1 MNFPV
6 DTRSDT
12 KANDNRQ
19 FSTYSY
25 QQPIQQSL
33 QNPNILDRN
42 YFQMNHQTT
51 NSDSLRLHNPSD
63 RLFET
68 SQIYQNFSADPQN
81 SYFGADPQNS
91 YFGADP
97 QNRNFG
103 ADPQNRNFGADPQN
117 RNFGADP
124 QSHFQKTRTSKS
136 EDESLSRVF
145 IDIPHRNYENE
156 VSQRLNGF
164 GIVPKD
170 TRYENDT
177 KSKTNDTA
185 NMRTNRSFGTPSN
198 NL

>member
-42 YFQMNHQTT
+42 YFQMNHQIT
-51 NSDSLRLHNPSD
+51 NMESLRQHNPTD

-68 SQIYQNFSADPQN
+68 SQIYQNFMVE
-81 SYFGADPQNS
+81 
-91 YFGADP
+91 P
-97 QNRNFG
+97 QNRNFYV
-103 ADPQNRNFGADPQN
+103 DP
-117 RNFGADP
+117 
-124 QSHFQKTRTSKS
+124 QKTRNSKS
-136 EDESLSRVF
+136 RDEAISRVF

-177 KSKTNDTA
+177 KSKTNDTM

>member
-6 DTRSDT
+6 DTRT
-12 KANDNRQ
+12 KENKQ
-19 FSTYSY
+19 FHNLSY

-33 QNPNILDRN
+33 QNLNILDRN

-51 NSDSLRLHNPSD
+51 NSDSVRLHNPTD

-68 SQIYQNFSADPQN
+68 SQIYQNFN
-81 SYFGADPQNS
+81 IE
-91 YFGADP
+91 P
-97 QNRNFG
+97 QNRNFC
-103 ADPQNRNFGADPQN
+103 AEP
-117 RNFGADP
+117 
-124 QSHFQKTRTSKS
+124 QKTRTSKS
-136 EDESLSRVF
+136 GDEALSRVF
-145 IDIPHRNYENE
+145 LDIPHRNYENE

>member
-6 DTRSDT
+6 DTRADT

-19 FSTYSY
+19 FSTFSH
-25 QQPIQQSL
+25 QHPIQQSI
-33 QNPNILDRN
+33 QNPSMFDRN
-42 YFQMNHQTT
+42 YFQMNHQIT
-51 NSDSLRLHNPSD
+51 NLDTLRQHNPTD

-68 SQIYQNFSADPQN
+68 SQIY
-81 SYFGADPQNS
+81 
-91 YFGADP
+91 
-97 QNRNFG
+97 RNFG
-103 ADPQNRNFGADPQN
+103 VSEEKTQ
-117 RNFGADP
+117 
-124 QSHFQKTRTSKS
+124 QSYFQQTRESKS
-136 EDESLSRVF
+136 NIVRGDNSSSRVF
-145 IDIPHRNYENE
+145 VDIPHRNYENE

>member
-6 DTRSDT
+6 DTRLET
-12 KANDNRQ
+12 KTTDNRQ

-25 QQPIQQSL
+25 QQPIQQSI
-33 QNPNILDRN
+33 QNPSMFDRN

-51 NSDSLRLHNPSD
+51 NLDTIRQHNPTD

-68 SQIYQNFSADPQN
+68 SQIY
-81 SYFGADPQNS
+81 
-91 YFGADP
+91 
-97 QNRNFG
+97 RNFG
-103 ADPQNRNFGADPQN
+103 ASDTSTPPQ
-117 RNFGADP
+117 
-124 QSHFQKTRTSKS
+124 QSHFHQTRESKS
-136 EDESLSRVF
+136 RDEESSRVF
-145 IDIPHRNYENE
+145 LDIPHRNYQND
-156 VSQRLNGF
+156 VSQRISGF
-164 GIVPKD
+164 GIIPKD

>member
-6 DTRSDT
+6 DTRT
-12 KANDNRQ
+12 KDNKQ
-19 FSTYSY
+19 FSNLSY

-42 YFQMNHQTT
+42 YFQMNHQIT

-68 SQIYQNFSADPQN
+68 SQIYQNF
-81 SYFGADPQNS
+81 
-91 YFGADP
+91 GADP

-103 ADPQNRNFGADPQN
+103 ADSQN

-124 QSHFQKTRTSKS
+124 QSNFQKTRTSKS
-136 EDESLSRVF
+136 EDEALSRVF

-164 GIVPKD
+164 GIIPKD

>member
-6 DTRSDT
+6 DTRLET
-12 KANDNRQ
+12 KTTDNRQ

-25 QQPIQQSL
+25 QQPIQQSI
-33 QNPNILDRN
+33 QNPSMFDRN

-51 NSDSLRLHNPSD
+51 NLDTIRQHNPTD

-68 SQIYQNFSADPQN
+68 SQIY
-81 SYFGADPQNS
+81 
-91 YFGADP
+91 
-97 QNRNFG
+97 RNFG
-103 ADPQNRNFGADPQN
+103 ASDTSTPKQ
-117 RNFGADP
+117 
-124 QSHFQKTRTSKS
+124 QSHFHQTRESKS
-136 EDESLSRVF
+136 RDEESSRVF
-145 IDIPHRNYENE
+145 LDIPHRNYQND
-156 VSQRLNGF
+156 VSQRISGF
-164 GIVPKD
+164 GIIPKD

>member
-42 YFQMNHQTT
+42 YFQMNYQTT
-51 NSDSLRLHNPSD
+51 NTESLRQHNPTD

-68 SQIYQNFSADPQN
+68 SQIYQNFSVE
-81 SYFGADPQNS
+81 
-91 YFGADP
+91 P
-97 QNRNFG
+97 QNRNFCV
-103 ADPQNRNFGADPQN
+103 D
-117 RNFGADP
+117 
-124 QSHFQKTRTSKS
+124 SQKTRSSKS
-136 EDESLSRVF
+136 GDEALSRVF

-164 GIVPKD
+164 GIIPKD